1 VRRREK
7 VKARDN
13 EPTEKDDIIQDLR
26 QQLQNMG
33 SELEAKVVQ
42 MQDICWGGSRSS
54 RGPASAEWTA
64 SSKPGAAGRGK
75 DFRNRRISDL
85 RKAITKEQ

>member
-42 MQDICWGGSRSS
+42 MQDIC
-54 RGPASAEWTA
+54 
-64 SSKPGAAGRGK
+64 
-75 DFRNRRISDL
+75 
-85 RKAITKEQ
+85 